1 MTGYLSLGARFKTPR
16 GILLFTSLPAA
27 DKNGDFTGPIFQA
40 LCPLPGH
47 IFRLRSKRQIMQAAG
62 STITH
67 MEIIYID
74 SLFLLNL
81 LVDYLLCLAAA
92 LFGAACSVAVYLPG
106 LGFLAGPF
114 FRLAMGLG
122 MGLIAFYP
130 ERRPLRCTGVLLAVA
145 AGFGGALW
153 AVSLASGGDGVL
165 TLSFKNLLLAFA
177 LCYAV
182 LCLLFRCRAALAE
195 KRKAMVRLAFLGRS
209 AEFIALVDTGNTLT
223 DPLTGAP
230 VLVACPHALRTV
242 LLENTE
248 LFSRS
253 GPVELIELS
262 AHIPELAGR
271 LRLIPYS
278 AVGSSGLLPVFRPDS
293 LSVDGREDK
302 ELLVAVSQNAAGDGF
317 EAII

>member
-1 MTGYLSLGARFKTPR
+1 
-16 GILLFTSLPAA
+16 
-27 DKNGDFTGPIFQA
+27 
-40 LCPLPGH
+40 
-47 IFRLRSKRQIMQAAG
+47 MQAAG

-81 LVDYLLCLAAA
+81 LVDYLLCLAAARVCSLRLKRLRYLAAA